1 MVCAQKSSEI
11 LGLCVDIYSTFYTFG
26 PGVAFPLLAAG
37 GAGPHID
44 PAYPRRVYMS
54 INQLST
60 PTDQGVAF
68 PLLAAGGAG
77 PHIDPAYPRHV
88 YNYR

>member
-1 MVCAQKSSEI
+1 MVCA
-11 LGLCVDIYSTFYTFG
+11 
-26 PGVAFPLLAAG
+26 
-37 GAGPHID
+37 
-44 PAYPRRVYMS
+44 RRVRRYWACVS

-77 PHIDPAYPRHV
+77 PHIDPAYPRRV
-88 YNYR
+88 YRLQHGLNVNFFSSMTRGSRR